1 MPSSIAIMIR
11 CCFRC
16 GRSAAR
22 LVTRATEAA
31 SFAKERTGIGR
42 SSPGESSIPRR
53 FTRVSELKLGI
64 PKGSL
69 ETATIELFRK
79 SGWKIST
86 SSRSYFPSIDD
97 GELRCTLVR
106 AQEMSRYVEMGTL
119 DAGITGKDWTQEN
132 GSDVHVVTDLVYS
145 KVSSRPVRWVLAVPH
160 DSPIKKIEDLKGKRI
175 ATEMMNFTKR
185 YFADRKI
192 PVDVEFSWGATEAKA
207 AEGLVDA
214 IVEVTE
220 TGSTIRA
227 HGLRIIADLLES
239 NPQLV
244 ANPAALADPWKREKI
259 HQIERLVMGAMA
271 AESQVGIKMNVRHDN
286 LEKVIALIP
295 SLTAPTV
302 ANLHPTPNL
311 HGEHWLS
318 VESVISEATVRELVP
333 KLLAAGAVGIIEYPL
348 NKVL

>member
-1 MPSSIAIMIR
+1 MN
-11 CCFRC
+11 
-16 GRSAAR
+16 G
-22 LVTRATEAA
+22 
-31 SFAKERTGIGR
+31 ER
-42 SSPGESSIPRR
+42 
-53 FTRVSELKLGI
+53 VLKLGL

-69 ETATIELFRK
+69 EQATIELFRK
-79 SGWKIST
+79 AGWKISG
-86 SSRSYFPSIDD
+86 SERSYFPSIDD
-97 GELRCTLVR
+97 PEIRGALLRP
-106 AQEMSRYVEMGTL
+106 QEMPRYIADGTL
-119 DAGITGKDWTQEN
+119 DAGVTGKDWIVEN
-132 GSDVHVVTDLVYS
+132 GVELTIVADFIYS
-145 KVSSRPVRWVLAVPH
+145 KVSRRPTRWVLAVPAE
-160 DSPIKKIEDLKGKRI
+160 STIQRIEDLRGKRI
-175 ATEMMNFTKR
+175 ASEMTNFTRR
-185 YFADRKI
+185 YFAERNI
-192 PVDVEFSWGATEAKA
+192 EVHVEFSWGATEAKA

-244 ANPAALADPWKREKI
+244 ANPVALADPWKREKI

-271 AESQVGIKMNVRHDN
+271 AESQVGIKMNVRHDH
-286 LEKVIALIP
+286 LEQVIALIP

-302 ANLHPTPNL
+302 AHLHPTPNL
-311 HGEHWLS
+311 RGEHWLS